1 MKSNEGAYRLP
12 EELKAYTLLNR
23 KINYLLSLILL
34 VFILGLITYSEK
46 FDFRADPLSVL
57 GEIYPQKTNSNMLAF
72 GIFLAGMLLCSLL
85 SFSISQELKDFYGH
99 NLFKI
104 AGTGFFLLAFPSNHF
119 NLLHSLGGALTVG
132 SLWWFCVTIL
142 NDLFKRSG
150 KIKIII
156 YHILLQGTVLPYA
169 FLYFAGVSG
178 RQAAQ
183 KFAVLGLILVL
194 KFTTSELLRYHE
206 KQKRKIE

>member
-1 MKSNEGAYRLP
+1 MKSKESAYRLP
-12 EELKAYTLLNR
+12 DELKVYTQLNR
-23 KINYLLSLILL
+23 KSNYLLSLILL
-34 VFILGLITYSEK
+34 VFILGIITYAEK
-46 FDFRADPLSVL
+46 FDFWADPLSVL

-72 GIFLAGMLLCSLL
+72 GIFLSGMLLCSLI
-85 SFSISQELKDFYGH
+85 SFSISQGLKDIYGH
-99 NLFKI
+99 KLFKLT
-104 AGTGFFLLAFPSNHF
+104 GTGFILLAFPSNH
-119 NLLHSLGGALTVG
+119 LSWLHSLGGALTVG

-169 FLYFAGVSG
+169 FLYFAGVPG

-194 KFTTSELLRYHE
+194 KFTTSELLHYHE
-206 KQKRKIE
+206 KKKEK